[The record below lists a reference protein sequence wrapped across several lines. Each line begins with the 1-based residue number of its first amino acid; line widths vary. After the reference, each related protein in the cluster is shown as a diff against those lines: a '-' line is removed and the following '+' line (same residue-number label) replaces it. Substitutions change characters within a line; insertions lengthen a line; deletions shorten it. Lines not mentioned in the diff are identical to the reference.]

1 MSAGS
6 SQYIAN
12 GRSWNKKVG
21 FSLFIF
27 LIRFY
32 YALEWL
38 SDAGSAPIRTALRFC
53 FDIYVRFFSQLFF
66 KNIFWSIEKK
76 NFEKKRKHI
85 WSEKKIG
92 GKKNVRPKN
101 IFWPIFFWLEFIV
114 VKFLD
119 FSVFIFRKFLFFENI
134 IFQKKSIKNLKV
146 KDEAKFHCGSN
157 GSTLSL

>member
-38 SDAGSAPIRTALRFC
+38 SDAGSASIRTALRFC

-66 KNIFWSIEKK
+66 KNIFWSIEIFFWK
-76 NFEKKRKHI
+76 NRKHI
-85 WSEKKIG
+85 WSEKK
-92 GKKNVRPKN
+92 NRPKKKCPTKKYFLAN
-101 IFWPIFFWLEFIV
+101 FFLAWIYSCEIFGFFSFHFSKIFIFWKYYFPEKIWR
-114 VKFLD
+114 
-119 FSVFIFRKFLFFENI
+119 SR
-134 IFQKKSIKNLKV
+134 SM
-146 KDEAKFHCGSN
+146 
-157 GSTLSL
+157 